1 MERELNKINE
11 RLDFIINNYSIDRRL
26 QDANHATKGRKYKT
40 LLNNIFK
47 KLIDLYF
54 LVDETNQNIYE
65 GIVDKF
71 ILVYINLFKI
81 NLVNVKS
88 KERLT
93 YKGIPIDEYKGIS
106 RIKILNHEYKKDE
119 LVERFNNTNGLYDNK
134 VYSRILILSS
144 SIQEL
149 FYEKNGILLN
159 WIKLYEE
166 TFVDSPCVIN
176 FNYENTI
183 LSNEELVNF
192 TKLNIL

>member
-1 MERELNKINE
+1 MERELNKISE
-11 RLDFIINNYSIDRRL
+11 KLDFIINNYSTDRRL
-26 QDANHATKGRKYKT
+26 QDSNHATKGRKYRT
-40 LLNNIFK
+40 LLDSIFK

-54 LVDETNQNIYE
+54 IVDESNQNIYE

-88 KERLT
+88 RETIT
-93 YKGIPIDEYKGIS
+93 YKGIPIDDFKGIS

-119 LVERFNNTNGLYDNK
+119 LIERFNNTNNLYHNR

-159 WIKLYEE
+159 WVKLYEE
-166 TFVDSPCVIN
+166 IFVDSPCVIN

-192 TKLNIL
+192 TKLNII

>member
-1 MERELNKINE
+1 L
-11 RLDFIINNYSIDRRL
+11 LDS
-26 QDANHATKGRKYKT
+26 
-40 LLNNIFK
+40 IFK

-54 LVDETNQNIYE
+54 IVDESNQNIYE

-88 KERLT
+88 RETIT
-93 YKGIPIDEYKGIS
+93 YKGIPIDDFKGIS

-119 LVERFNNTNGLYDNK
+119 LIERFNNTNNLYHNR

-159 WIKLYEE
+159 WVKLYEE
-166 TFVDSPCVIN
+166 IFVDSPCVIN

-192 TKLNIL
+192 TKLNII